1 MILELLGP
9 EPDLLRGLSAA
20 WRIAFYVTCL
30 GAAGLGVFAI
40 GFGRLQTAQEAASC
54 RRLTRAMVVLG
65 VVSSLLWFSTQ
76 VALASGGDPFDAE
89 VWDMMVTSPPGI
101 SVLIAWA
108 GLLLVAAAT
117 WTGRPGV
124 IIGAAGILAVAASFT
139 AVGHTTQH
147 QPRWLLAA
155 ALVFHLV
162 AVAFWSGSLW
172 PLALASKRG
181 GPEAARLVEGWARVA
196 VWFVGGLVLAGALL
210 AWLLVGSVE
219 TLVTTA
225 YGWALLTKL
234 ALVGVLLAFA
244 AWHRFRLT
252 PALAADAPGA
262 GRRLAVSIG
271 WEILVMILVFWAVAE
286 MTSTS
291 PQGEG

>member
-9 EPDLLRGLSAA
+9 EPDLLRALSAA

-30 GAAGLGVFAI
+30 GTAGLSVFAI
-40 GFGRLQTAQEAASC
+40 GFGSLQAAQDAVAC
-54 RRLTRAMVVLG
+54 RRLTLTMAGLG
-65 VVSSLLWFSTQ
+65 LASSLLWLATQ
-76 VALASGGDPFDAE
+76 VALASDGDPFDAE
-89 VWDMMVTSPPGI
+89 VWDMMLTSRPGI
-101 SVLIAWA
+101 SVVIAWA
-108 GLLLVAAAT
+108 GLLAVAVAS
-117 WTGRPGV
+117 WRHRPGAL
-124 IIGAAGILAVAASFT
+124 GAAGILLIAASFA

-155 ALVFHLV
+155 ALVVHLV
-162 AVAFWSGSLW
+162 AVSFWAGSLW
-172 PLALASKRG
+172 PLALASRQG
-181 GPEAARLVEGWARVA
+181 GREAARLVEAWTRGAT
-196 VWFVGGLVLAGALL
+196 WFVGGLVLAGTLL

-225 YGWALLTKL
+225 YGGALMAKL

-262 GRRLAVSIG
+262 GRRLAVSIA
-271 WEILVMILVFWAVAE
+271 WEIVVMVLVFWAVAE

-291 PQGEG
+291 PRPEG

>member
-9 EPDLLRGLSAA
+9 EPDFYRALSAA

-40 GFGRLQTAQEAASC
+40 GFSRLQTPQDATSC
-54 RRLTRAMVVLG
+54 RRLTRTMVALG
-65 VVSSLLWFSTQ
+65 LASSLLWLATQ
-76 VALASGGDPFDAE
+76 VALASDGDPFDAE
-89 VWDMMVTSPPGI
+89 VWDMMVTSRPGI

-108 GLLLVAAAT
+108 GLLAVAVAT
-117 WTGRPGV
+117 WMGQPSLAV
-124 IIGAAGILAVAASFT
+124 GAAGILTIAASFT

-155 ALVFHLV
+155 ALVMHLV
-162 AVAFWSGSLW
+162 AVSFWSGSLW

-181 GPEAARLVEGWARVA
+181 GPEAARLVEGWARA
-196 VWFVGGLVLAGALL
+196 ATWLVGGLVLAGALL

-219 TLVTTA
+219 TLLTTA
-225 YGWALLTKL
+225 YGWALMTKL

-252 PALAADAPGA
+252 PALAAGTPGA

-271 WEILVMILVFWAVAE
+271 WEIAVMVLVFWAVAE

>member
-76 VALASGGDPFDAE
+76 VALASGGDPFDTE

-117 WTGRPGV
+117 WTERPGV

-155 ALVFHLV
+155 ALVFHLA

-271 WEILVMILVFWAVAE
+271 WEILVMLLVFWAVAE

>member
-1 MILELLGP
+1 MILDLLGP

-20 WRIAFYVTCL
+20 WRIASYVTCL
-30 GAAGLGVFAI
+30 GAAGLSVFAI
-40 GFGRLQTAQEAASC
+40 AFGRLQTVQDVASC
-54 RRLTRAMVVLG
+54 RRLTRAMVTLG
-65 VVSSLLWFSTQ
+65 LASSLFWFSTQ
-76 VALASGGDPFDAE
+76 VALASGGDPLDAE
-89 VWDMMVTSPPGI
+89 VWDIMVTSPSGI
-101 SVLIAWA
+101 SVLVAWVGLLAVAVATWA
-108 GLLLVAAAT
+108 GRQGALVGAV
-117 WTGRPGV
+117 GV
-124 IIGAAGILAVAASFT
+124 VAIAASFT

-155 ALVFHLV
+155 ALVMHLV
-162 AVAFWSGSLW
+162 AISFWAGSLW
-172 PLALASKRG
+172 PLALASRRG
-181 GPEAARLVEGWARVA
+181 GTEAAKLVEGWARA
-196 VWFVGGLVLAGALL
+196 ASWFVGGLVLAGALL

-225 YGWALLTKL
+225 YGWALMTKV

-244 AWHRFRLT
+244 AWHRFKLT

-262 GRRLAVSIG
+262 GRRLAISIG
-271 WEILVMILVFWAVAE
+271 WEIAVMVLVFWAVAE